1 MLEGSY
7 RLSSSELSADES
19 KMGRVA
25 EVVFLL
31 KQRMIILL
39 VSMIFQTLFLVP
51 GGHSAPPA
59 GQTAKQQGLRTA
71 RSDLKMSNVPSI
83 PSLLTNLHISLCNT
97 APWDICGVSMTHSKC
112 KLKCIC

>member
-25 EVVFLL
+25 EVFFLL

-39 VSMIFQTLFLVP
+39 VSIIF
-51 GGHSAPPA
+51 HSFSSGRSQRSPCWPNS
-59 GQTAKQQGLRTA
+59 GTTSAK
-71 RSDLKMSNVPSI
+71 V
-83 PSLLTNLHISLCNT
+83 
-97 APWDICGVSMTHSKC
+97 
-112 KLKCIC
+112 

>member
-19 KMGRVA
+19 KIGRVA

-39 VSMIFQTLFLVP
+39 VSIIFQTLFWFREVTALPLLV
-51 GGHSAPPA
+51 
-59 GQTAKQQGLRTA
+59 K
-71 RSDLKMSNVPSI
+71 
-83 PSLLTNLHISLCNT
+83 
-97 APWDICGVSMTHSKC
+97 
-112 KLKCIC
+112 